1 MTEGSPRSPKQSH
14 SMGLPIA
21 LVLLS
26 GAAYYARVWDPT
38 SASGAAVLLGILCH
52 QAVLRPYEVDSRGW
66 EMLLAYL
73 AVNGGLVAGFVM
85 ASTCGLRDAILL
97 ACRSGAVFLAGLYGS
112 MLVYR
117 AFFHRIGHFPGPFA
131 ARLSNLYQ

>member
-1 MTEGSPRSPKQSH
+1 MAKRSSTSTKQSQT
-14 SMGLPIA
+14 MGLPIA

-26 GAAYYARVWDPT
+26 GAAYFTLTWDPT
-38 SASGAAVLLGILCH
+38 SASSAAGLLGILCH

-66 EMLLAYL
+66 EMLLIYL
-73 AVNGGLVAGFVM
+73 AVNGGLVTGCVLT
-85 ASTCGLRDAILL
+85 STCGLLDAILL
-97 ACRSGAVFLAGLYGS
+97 ACRSGCVFLAGLYGS